1 MKCIILWR
9 TFILRNWSLR
19 CDVLKILAM
28 LDTSLNYN
36 INFEKFPK
44 IHIGQYSSFFRCTYS
59 SDVFLKLFHK
69 IQHVFVLVDYYVWK
83 QKFVTLCFFA
93 SLISLIPM
101 LHVLIF
107 NNKIFI
113 RKYFSIFV
121 NFFRWLTTRSG
132 EVNQIFY
139 SLNIFRKKQNIL
151 KKNIV
156 FRSPCFSFLLIPLLF
171 TFLIFTFITSSF
183 PDMNSIIQNKRGEF
197 LKIFDSFYVKYLRL
211 F

>member
-1 MKCIILWR
+1 MKSFLKYIL
-9 TFILRNWSLR
+9 
-19 CDVLKILAM
+19 D
-28 LDTSLNYN
+28 N
-36 INFEKFPK
+36 IPASSGAH
-44 IHIGQYSSFFRCTYS
+44 IH

-69 IQHVFVLVDYYVWK
+69 IQHVVVLVDYYVWK

-139 SLNIFRKKQNIL
+139 SLNIFRKIQNIL

-171 TFLIFTFITSSF
+171 TFLIFTFIISSF
-183 PDMNSIIQNKRGEF
+183 PDMNSIVQNKRGEF
-197 LKIFDSFYVKYLRL
+197 LKIFDSF
-211 F
+211 